1 MFTDMVGFTALMQ
14 EDEHRAKSIRDRH
27 RDALRESIEKHGGE
41 IVQFY
46 GDGTLSVFGSAV
58 EGVNAAV
65 TAQRRLQESPAIP
78 VRIGIHIG
86 DINHD
91 EDGVYGDGVNV
102 AARIQGLSVPG
113 GVLVSGKVF
122 DEIKNHPELPATGLG
137 EFELKNVQRPVRIF
151 AVSAPGLTVPDPKQ
165 MNPKEQPKKTI
176 AVLPFVNMSTDPEN
190 EFFSDG
196 ISEELINALTRIEG
210 LQVTARTSSF
220 AFKGKSKDVRKIGKD
235 LGVSAIL
242 EGSVRKAGNRVRITA
257 QLIDTRDGYH
267 IFSKGVRPGAGGHLQ
282 DPGRNFPRDRQRA
295 ASNPAGKRGQ
305 GVSRH
310 RPHGELR
317 GVRLLPQGTVLL
329 VSVDPRRRAPG
340 GRSLP
345 ARRRYGPRVRPGLGG
360 HGAYSHLPGRHR
372 ASHGLW

>member
-1 MFTDMVGFTALMQ
+1 MRRLAAIMFTDMVGFTALMQ

-41 IVQFY
+41 LVQFY
-46 GDGTLSVFGSAV
+46 GDGTLSVFGSAI

-65 TAQRRLQESPAIP
+65 AAQRRLQQGPPIP

-91 EDGVYGDGVNV
+91 KDGVYGDGVNV
-102 AARIQGLSVPG
+102 AARIQALSVPG

-151 AVSAPGLTVPDPKQ
+151 ALSVPGLVVPDPKQ
-165 MNPKEQPKKTI
+165 MNPKEQRKKTI
-176 AVLPFVNMSTDPEN
+176 AVLPFVNMSADPEN

-196 ISEELINALTRIEG
+196 IAEELINALTRVEG

-220 AFKGKSKDVRKIGKD
+220 AFKGKNKDVRKIGKD

-267 IFSKGVRPGAGGHLQ
+267 IFSKVYDRVLEDIFKTQ
-282 DPGRNFPRDRQRA
+282 DEISLEIVN
-295 ASNPAGKRGQ
+295 
-305 GVSRH
+305 
-310 RPHGELR
+310 ELR
-317 GVRLLPQGTVLL
+317 AT
-329 VSVDPRRRAPG
+329 
-340 GRSLP
+340 
-345 ARRRYGPRVRPGLGG
+345 
-360 HGAYSHLPGRHR
+360 LPGNGEKPSLVT
-372 ASHGLW
+372 APTENSEAYDSYLKGLYC